1 MTKKIYRAWDK
12 DSKIMVYSDYRNRRE
27 YFCEYWFEENE
38 NGVTC
43 YWSQEIEDSC
53 GNPVCSSGKLDK
65 VERYTGYKDKN
76 GIEIY
81 EEVN

>member
-38 NGVTC
+38 NGV
-43 YWSQEIEDSC
+43 
-53 GNPVCSSGKLDK
+53 
-65 VERYTGYKDKN
+65 
-76 GIEIY
+76 EIY